1 MNTMQTNPQDILK
14 TLSLSFEVFPPKKW
28 EDFPG
33 LYETLDEL
41 KELHPEFISCTYGAG
56 GSNSKKTAEIASHIE
71 NELGI
76 RSIPI
81 NILIPV
87 KGTPFGELEPMTQ
100 EDILRTVAILRYI
113 NPKADVRIA
122 AGRNYFKDG
131 GGELFLSGVNAALTG
146 NLLTT
151 GGSSMEQDRNI
162 LEEKGYIL
170 KKKPTEK

>member
-1 MNTMQTNPQDILK
+1 MGETWKDRLSMAF
-14 TLSLSFEVFPPKKW
+14 TL
-28 EDFPG
+28 
-33 LYETLDEL
+33 
-41 KELHPEFISCTYGAG
+41 A
-56 GSNSKKTAEIASHIE
+56 
-71 NELGI
+71 ELGI

-131 GGELFLSGVNAALTG
+131 GGGTVFVRYQCRTDRK
-146 NLLTT
+146 
-151 GGSSMEQDRNI
+151 SSDNRWKQYGAGQKHFRGKRI
-162 LEEKGYIL
+162 YFEKE
-170 KKKPTEK
+170 TN